1 MTESDDKEE
10 GVMTKVA
17 ALLKESQANEK
28 QLYAKLKTEADNV
41 AGGKPPTMS
50 EEERDE
56 LVNEINYESEKRQ
69 NYYDL
74 VKTAR
79 GAQYAAESMASKAA
93 EQQILTMRYLEA
105 NLDASKAAL
114 NAIAEDR
121 QKKMKMVE
129 INTYFGKQFGGY
141 AAVGRAVA
149 IVCVLLL
156 VLVYLRKRFEK
167 FAPALTVLETAVKWL
182 GGLFILY
189 NLLDLML
196 RRNDNYDEF
205 IFPMAPVTAEQVAT
219 ANSIGENIIDISGID
234 IPGLCAGSYCCGPG
248 TSWSDSS
255 GCVIDVNLTADS

>member
-1 MTESDDKEE
+1 MTEAGVEE
-10 GVMTKVA
+10 DGVMTKVA
-17 ALLKESQANEK
+17 ALLKASQDNEK
-28 QLYAKLKTEADNV
+28 QLYARLKTEADNL

-69 NYYDL
+69 NYYEL

-79 GAQYAAESMASKAA
+79 GAQSAAENMATKAA
-93 EQQILTMRYLEA
+93 AQQILTMQYLES

-114 NAIAEDR
+114 NAVAEDR
-121 QKKMKMVE
+121 QKKMRMVE

-149 IVCVLLL
+149 IVCVVLL
-156 VLVYLRKRFEK
+156 VVVYLRKRFEK
-167 FAPALTVLETAVKWL
+167 VAPALGMVETAVKWL
-182 GGLFILY
+182 GGLYILY
-189 NLLDLML
+189 NLLDLVL
-196 RRNDNYDEF
+196 RRNDNYDEY
-205 IFPMAPVTAEQVAT
+205 IFPMAPVTAEQVET

-255 GCVIDVNLTADS
+255 GCVIDVNLTA